1 MQGSSQMRIGLLGAL
16 LASGSIVSLAQ
27 KAQVRNLHQLYDPG
41 LHLFLDDEE
50 VQDHPGFVRRVQQ
63 PQRLQAQPV
72 LRPDRPWEGT
82 SVQSKI
88 SVLYDTEEDL
98 FKMWYFSVDIASYRR
113 GDRGIY
119 VCYATSRDGIRWE
132 KPELS
137 LVPIE
142 GATPNNI
149 VFPTREMPLAWG
161 YDPWGVIK
169 DPNETDPA
177 RRYKFGMYQQR
188 PSPEDSNI
196 EAPNMNRKEKNRAR
210 KTLMR
215 AIEDRHGM
223 YMAFSPDGI
232 HWTLGEEMLVA
243 RGGDAGSLV
252 YDPLSQSYLAVT
264 RRYETIMDHY
274 ILEWKKYRR
283 VIALSTS
290 PDFVRWTPLETV
302 LKPDDFDDPTDQMY
316 VMTPLAYGNQ
326 YIGLVT
332 MLHSSTELGTVQ
344 LASARNLKHWRRVG
358 RRQEFLSVGP
368 PGSWDGAW
376 VSLARNPLVLKG
388 DRLYFWYSGK
398 SQAHG
403 TKGMAKA
410 AIGVLTL
417 RKDGF
422 VALRSGIPGGEL
434 MTEPVEV
441 LLPKLYLNALSY
453 FGRVQIRVI
462 ENVSVPNGYSLEE
475 CNGLERGD
483 ETGFEVT
490 WGKDRKDLSPFVGK
504 RIRLHIQADNAT
516 SLFSYRFGEASE
528 PSE

>member
-1 MQGSSQMRIGLLGAL
+1 MTPDSISSSTMKRSKIIRALYVGSNNRSAYNPSRYCGQTG
-16 LASGSIVSLAQ
+16 
-27 KAQVRNLHQLYDPG
+27 
-41 LHLFLDDEE
+41 
-50 VQDHPGFVRRVQQ
+50 
-63 PQRLQAQPV
+63 
-72 LRPDRPWEGT
+72 PWEGT

-113 GDRGIY
+113 GGRGIY
-119 VCYATSRDGIRWE
+119 VCYAISRDGIRWE

-149 VFPTREMPLAWG
+149 VFSTREMPLGWG
-161 YDPWGVIK
+161 YDPWGCSRIRMK
-169 DPNETDPA
+169 LTRPA
-177 RRYKFGMYQQR
+177 VTSSGCTNSGPPQR
-188 PSPEDSNI
+188 TLTSRPPD
-196 EAPNMNRKEKNRAR
+196 MNREEKNRAR

-215 AIEDRHGM
+215 AIENRHGM
-223 YMAFSPDGI
+223 YTAFSSDGI

-252 YDPLSQSYLAVT
+252 YDPLSQGYLAVT

-283 VIALSTS
+283 VIAISTS

-302 LKPDDFDDPTDQMY
+302 LKPDDFDDPADQMY

-358 RRQEFLSVGP
+358 RRQEFLPVGP

-376 VSLARNPLVLKG
+376 GL
-388 DRLYFWYSGK
+388 SGRE
-398 SQAHG
+398 S
-403 TKGMAKA
+403 
-410 AIGVLTL
+410 
-417 RKDGF
+417 
-422 VALRSGIPGGEL
+422 
-434 MTEPVEV
+434 
-441 LLPKLYLNALSY
+441 
-453 FGRVQIRVI
+453 
-462 ENVSVPNGYSLEE
+462 
-475 CNGLERGD
+475 
-483 ETGFEVT
+483 
-490 WGKDRKDLSPFVGK
+490 
-504 RIRLHIQADNAT
+504 
-516 SLFSYRFGEASE
+516 ASA
-528 PSE
+528 

>member
-1 MQGSSQMRIGLLGAL
+1 MRSLSAIHIGFLGAL
-16 LASGSIVSLAQ
+16 LSLTNIASLAQ
-27 KAQVRNLHQLYDPG
+27 KAAIKNLHQLYDPG
-41 LHLFLDDEE
+41 LHLFIDDEGI
-50 VQDHPGFVRRVQQ
+50 QDHPGFVRKVQQ
-63 PQRLQAQPV
+63 PQRLQSEPV

-88 SVLYDTEEDL
+88 SVLYDHEEDL

-113 GDRGIY
+113 GGGGIY
-119 VCYATSRDGIRWE
+119 VCYATSKDGIQWE
-132 KPELS
+132 KPELG
-137 LVPIE
+137 LVPVE
-142 GATPNNI
+142 GAAANNI
-149 VFPTREMPLAWG
+149 VFPTREMPSAWG

-169 DPNETDPA
+169 DPKETNPA

-188 PSPEDSNI
+188 PTPEDSDI
-196 EAPNMNRKEKNRAR
+196 ETPDMNREEKNRAR

-223 YMAFSPDGI
+223 YAAFSPDGI
-232 HWTLGEEMLVA
+232 HWTLGEGMLVA

-264 RRYETIMDHY
+264 RRYDTLMDHY
-274 ILEWKKYRR
+274 ALEWKKYRR
-283 VIALSTS
+283 VIALSAS
-290 PDFVRWTPLETV
+290 PDFVSWSPLSTV
-302 LKPDDFDDPTDQMY
+302 LKPDDFDDPGDQMY
-316 VMTPLAYGNQ
+316 VMIPLAYGNQ

-344 LASARNLKHWRRVG
+344 LASARDLKHWSRVG
-358 RRQEFLSVGP
+358 RRQEFLPVGP
-368 PGSWDGAW
+368 SGSWDGAW
-376 VSLARNPLVLKG
+376 VSLAGNPLVLKG

-403 TKGMAKA
+403 TEGMARA
-410 AIGVLTL
+410 AIGLLTL

-422 VALRSGIPGGEL
+422 VALRSGIRGGEL

-441 LLPKLYLNALSY
+441 LQPKLYLNALSF

-462 ENVSVPNGYSLEE
+462 ENVSVPNGYSFDE

-483 ETGFEVT
+483 ETDFEIT
-490 WGKDRKDLSPFVGK
+490 WGKDRRDLSVFVGK
-504 RIRLHIQADNAT
+504 KIRLQIKADNAT
-516 SLFSYRFGEASE
+516 SLFSYRFGEAKN
-528 PSE
+528 